1 MSQLRPPAE
10 SPTSKLRRFR
20 RADPTFLY
28 QARWEDGA
36 FVGEWVS
43 DNIPEALG
51 YDAVELLAPGWWS
64 ANIHPDDAPQA
75 IANHDRLFA
84 EGRVTQ
90 EYRLRAKDGHYLWI
104 RDHVTLLRNTAGE
117 PTGAVGA
124 WFDISDRKRAEQE
137 LAAARER
144 YELATRAG
152 RVGVWSHD
160 LVSGRFEADPFL
172 TELWGGPLDGA
183 ADDGKA
189 WLRRVHPDDLERLTA
204 ATRAHFDGTLAEF
217 RCEYRF
223 TDAYGTERWALSCG
237 RAARDPSGAIL
248 RVAGTTTDISDRK
261 RAELALRET
270 SDRLQKLSRRLLA
283 VQEQERRRLARELH
297 DEIGQLLTG
306 LSFRLDAAAKATPAE
321 IPERLAETRTLVREL
336 TAQVRELSQGL
347 RPSLL
352 DDLGLRPALD
362 WLVSRF
368 SAQTGLAVE
377 LNAGRIDRYPPEVET
392 AAYRIVQ
399 EALTNAARHASA
411 DTVCVRL
418 SGDAAGL
425 AVEIDDNGCGFD
437 PTQSPPGTGGLSGM
451 RERAELLGGT
461 LTLESAPSAGTRV
474 TARLPGNST
483 PPPLTETEQWP

>member
-1 MSQLRPPAE
+1 LRHLLK
-10 SPTSKLRRFR
+10 T
-20 RADPTFLY
+20 DPTFLY
-28 QARWEDGA
+28 QLRWEGGA
-36 FVGEWVS
+36 FAGEWVS
-43 DNIPEALG
+43 DNVPEALG
-51 YDAVELLAPGWWS
+51 YAAEELLAPGWWD
-64 ANIHPDDAPQA
+64 ANIHPDDAPRA
-75 IANHDRLFA
+75 VANHARLFA

-90 EYRLRAKDGHYLWI
+90 EYRIRAKDGRYLWI
-104 RDHVTLLRNTAGE
+104 RDHATLLRDAAGA

-124 WFDISDRKRAEQE
+124 WFDISDRKRTEQE

-160 LVSGRFEADPFL
+160 LVTGRFDADPFL

-183 ADDGKA
+183 ADDGRA
-189 WLRRVHPDDLERLTA
+189 WLRRVHPDDLERLSA
-204 ATRAHFDGTLAEF
+204 ANRAHLEGLAPEF

-223 TDAYGTERWALSCG
+223 FDAYGTERWALSCG
-237 RAARDPSGAIL
+237 QAARGADGRIL
-248 RVAGTTTDISDRK
+248 RVAGTTTDITERK

-321 IPERLAETRTLVREL
+321 IPERLAEARALVREL

-352 DDLGLRPALD
+352 DDLGLGPALD

-368 SAQTGLAVE
+368 CAQTGLCGEV
-377 LNAGRIDRYPPEVET
+377 NAGRLGRYPPEVET

-411 DTVCVRL
+411 DTVEVRL

-425 AVEIDDNGCGFD
+425 AVDIVDNGCGFD
-437 PTQSPPGTGGLSGM
+437 PASSPSGTGGLSGM

-461 LTLESAPSAGTRV
+461 LAIESAPGAGTRV
-474 TARLPGNST
+474 TARLPGDRT
-483 PPPLTETEQWP
+483 PPPPRETDLWP